1 MSLNNQLE
9 EYCKKFICVK
19 GETSG
24 HTHTRI
30 GDKDFNIKGGVYKF
44 NNEDEF
50 LKLYIKNVIENKK
63 LEYLT
68 EKQLEIGPI
77 AIDIDLRYDNSVT
90 ERQHDESHIIDI
102 IDNYSRQISNLC
114 EIEDN
119 FEFEVLVMHKPNV
132 NILDTKTKDGIHI
145 IFTINLEREGQIWL
159 REKVIEELQTSWVE
173 SLPLTEVDDIIDLAV
188 TKGSSNWQ
196 LYGSRKPNNEAYK
209 LTNVWKLKWIEENE
223 SFTLTKINLENYSIK
238 DNFKKLSVRN
248 TENYVL
254 KIKNE
259 YLKEIDQLKNIKN
272 KKTMSKLII
281 KEDKKISD
289 PLEIKTKQ
297 DLEEY
302 IEYSIEQ
309 LELNSGGYEL
319 KETHQFTM
327 LLPQSFYGPG
337 SYTNWIKVG
346 WALKNTSNK
355 LLPTFIKFSSQS
367 KEFNI
372 RDIANLVDRWDTF
385 HHADVDGLT
394 SRSIMYWAKNHNY
407 NEYMK
412 VRQNTISYYIEKTI
426 KDTTDWDFAQVLYQ
440 LCKDNF
446 VCVSIKNN
454 VWYEFQGHKW
464 FEIDSGNSLRLIISK
479 RMHDLYMRKVSEA
492 MTSLQQMDQSDQN
505 YETMRKR
512 AHKLTEL
519 CLMLKKTNWKNN
531 IMKEAKELFYDKEF
545 LNKLD
550 NNPYLMCFNNYVVDF
565 KKGTWR
571 QGQPDD
577 YISKC
582 TNIDYI
588 PLSQIEK
595 QKDNCIEDVKTFMNQ
610 LFPNKE
616 LREYMWEHLSSTLIG
631 NNDNQTFNIYTGSGR
646 NGKSKLVE
654 LMSKMLGEY
663 KASVPITLVTQKRVG
678 IGNTSSEIVQLMG
691 IRYAVMQEP
700 SKGEVINEGIMKEIT
715 GGDPIQGRA
724 LFKESVTFIPQFKL
738 VVCTN
743 TLLDIKSNDDGTW
756 RRIRVCDYVSKF
768 LENPYEDEEKFPKED
783 YPYQYPVDK
792 HIDEKFNIWAPV
804 LASLL
809 VEIAFKKKGVV
820 NDCKVVMASSDL
832 YREGQDYL
840 AEFCKEKIKKVQGG
854 KVKKTE
860 IWEVFRQW
868 YQINYGKN
876 LPKAKELNEFMDKRF
891 GKYTTKWSN
900 IAINYEDDDDDD
912 E

>member
-1 MSLNNQLE
+1 MSLNNQFE

-44 NNEDEF
+44 INEDEF
-50 LKLYIKNVIENKK
+50 LKLYIKNVIINKK

-114 EIEDN
+114 EIENN

-223 SFTLTKINLENYSIK
+223 SFTLTKINLENYNIK

-248 TENYVL
+248 TENNVL

-281 KEDKKISD
+281 KEDKKITD

-385 HHADVDGLT
+385 HHAAVDGLT

-768 LENPYEDEEKFPKED
+768 LENPYEDEEKFPK
-783 YPYQYPVDK
+783 K
-792 HIDEKFNIWAPV
+792 IILINI
-804 LASLL
+804 L
-809 VEIAFKKKGVV
+809 
-820 NDCKVVMASSDL
+820 
-832 YREGQDYL
+832 
-840 AEFCKEKIKKVQGG
+840 
-854 KVKKTE
+854 
-860 IWEVFRQW
+860 
-868 YQINYGKN
+868 
-876 LPKAKELNEFMDKRF
+876 
-891 GKYTTKWSN
+891 
-900 IAINYEDDDDDD
+900 
-912 E
+912 